1 MLTRV
6 TDNTNKSWIE
16 PLTSTDDE
24 VLCYQVADLP
34 HDLKRVL
41 RVQIKE
47 LIHLV
52 DEVQGHPFAEAHAK
66 LAFYG
71 QSNFTQQVGL
81 N

>member
-6 TDNTNKSWIE
+6 TDNTNKSWIDT
-16 PLTSTDDE
+16 LTSTTDE
-24 VLCYQVADLP
+24 VRGYQVADLP
-34 HDLKRVL
+34 QDLKRIL

-66 LAFYG
+66 LAYYG
-71 QSNFTQQVGL
+71 QSGFTQQVSF